1 MIFANQNSTVVV
13 DYQKKSKPPRNAL
26 LSMADICVG
35 FIGIFPVVFAA
46 VGFILTILIAS
57 KKIRY
62 IDLGQLIRFYRTL
75 LILSL
80 LKYINLEFG
89 PMLREIMEIFSNIHW
104 SPSAPES
111 IFYLKSTQYFQTT
124 KGKLTMYDLN
134 LYLLDT
140 IPWYISV
147 YNILGILE
155 DVISL
160 MAPVIKHKEKQGS
173 TARKLMKSL
182 NYTRKLKYFIYRMI
196 IFEYIMYI
204 MHGYL
209 HTAEFGEK

>member
-1 MIFANQNSTVVV
+1 
-13 DYQKKSKPPRNAL
+13 
-26 LSMADICVG
+26 MADFIVG

-80 LKYINLEFG
+80 LKYINLEVG
-89 PMLREIMEIFSNIHW
+89 PMLRELMEIFSNIHW
-104 SPSAPES
+104 SPPAPES
-111 IFYLKSTQYFQTT
+111 IYNMNSTQYFQTT
-124 KGKLTMYDLN
+124 KGKLTMYDMN
-134 LYLLDT
+134 LYLLVT
-140 IPWYISV
+140 IPWYIVV

-173 TARKLMKSL
+173 TARKLVKSL
-182 NYTRKLKYFIYRMI
+182 NFTRKLKYFIYQMI
-196 IFEYIMYI
+196 IFEYLMYI
-204 MHGYL
+204 MHGFL